1 VNAFLFLGS
10 KTKKLKN
17 IMEGARNSS
26 IHGETVSVGSPA
38 KYIPNSTASA
48 APYFTL
54 GNYSNELF
62 NKLEKDNSSL
72 RVGIRCGSVNTAY
85 WTCFDNFKLYY
96 YGDMTEETI
105 TSIDSPRVDGVD
117 TASGAEIYTLQGV
130 KINTSVELLPPGV
143 YIVNKKKVMIR

>member
-1 VNAFLFLGS
+1 
-10 KTKKLKN
+10 
-17 IMEGARNSS
+17 
-26 IHGETVSVGSPA
+26 VGSPA

-62 NKLEKDNSSL
+62 NKLEKDNSGL